1 MVCGSFVCVEVP
13 WSRAGMLYAPVP
25 DWLSWLVVVP
35 GNNVLSNAITYTYF
49 NTKWSRVQIMNLD
62 DWWSSGGLWRM
73 TGADSARVNVRWNL
87 PGTRKPFPWI
97 LHWGRTIRESVQS
110 AIAQFYVWVP
120 HQTDCLSATH
130 TMQLIWRFSNKTKVC
145 HKFFSMCQHGKEKK
159 TDCRL
164 WLFVTMAG
172 HLNREVQVYRG
183 VKLLNLSFCPPTIPE
198 NCSLKQNLL
207 DQ

>member
-1 MVCGSFVCVEVP
+1 M
-13 WSRAGMLYAPVP
+13 
-25 DWLSWLVVVP
+25 VP
-35 GNNVLSNAITYTYF
+35 GTNYEFRWLMVFWRIVADDGCRLGWTFAGTCLEPENHFREYYT
-49 NTKWSRVQIMNLD
+49 
-62 DWWSSGGLWRM
+62 
-73 TGADSARVNVRWNL
+73 
-87 PGTRKPFPWI
+87 
-97 LHWGRTIRESVQS
+97 GRQTIRGSVILQDF
-110 AIAQFYVWVP
+110 IVYVRVS
-120 HQTDCLSATH
+120 HQTDGLSASAFSFPGKLQH
-130 TMQLIWRFSNKTKVC
+130 KPCNWLGWRCSNKTKVC
-145 HKFFSMCQHGKEKK
+145 HKIFSMCHRGKEKK

>member
-1 MVCGSFVCVEVP
+1 MIDGLLEDCGGWRVP
-13 WSRAGMLYAPVP
+13 
-25 DWLSWLVVVP
+25 
-35 GNNVLSNAITYTYF
+35 
-49 NTKWSRVQIMNLD
+49 
-62 DWWSSGGLWRM
+62 
-73 TGADSARVNVRWNL
+73 ARVNVRWNL

-97 LHWGRTIRESVQS
+97 LHWGTDNKGIR
-110 AIAQFYVWVP
+110 AIEKFYAQVP